1 MCLFPDTTKPFGPKP
16 ASSEYVSVPTTR
28 STGAEAT
35 DETDVSSAHDTVSD
49 TRALRSAHQG
59 ATNITGETKRETR
72 PEDTGKKDEP
82 GTLVST
88 RDGAGKEK
96 GTDDSLTGRGQPQ
109 FGDSSSGAK
118 LGRDVEAKEG
128 DVDAEEESFAVGDKV
143 AIKVSENVLVELQ
156 EDYGGFTERMAQV
169 TINVKR

>member
-16 ASSEYVSVPTTR
+16 ASAEYVSVPTTR
-28 STGAEAT
+28 SNGAEAT
-35 DETDVSSAHDTVSD
+35 DKTDVSSAHGTVSD
-49 TRALRSAHQG
+49 TRALMSAPQG

-82 GTLVST
+82 GTLVSSS
-88 RDGAGKEK
+88 RDGACKEK
-96 GTDDSLTGRGQPQ
+96 STDDSLTGKGQPQ
-109 FGDSSSGAK
+109 LCDSSSGAK
-118 LGRDVEAKEG
+118 LGRDVEAREG

-156 EDYGGFTERMAQV
+156 EDYGGCTEGMAQV
-169 TINVKR
+169 TT